1 MADVGGDLAGS
12 FRFADRE
19 IRGATER
26 KNFAREVFA
35 LGKSGLAKIDNQR
48 IIVGVN
54 EQRISGSHFAERS
67 GYRSREEMEAA
78 ERFTLAPFAQK
89 SGDSRGRQHSE
100 SPHAYRTEFQRD
112 RARIIHS
119 RAFRRLEYKTQVFL
133 NGTGDHLRT
142 RLTHSIEVASISRTI
157 ARALS
162 LNEDLAEAIALAHDL
177 GHSPFGHSGEEMLAE
192 CMRNHGGFDHN
203 RQSLRVVEL
212 LENAY
217 PNFAGLNLTFEV
229 REGLRKHQAFYDPP
243 TPAEEKYHSPSL
255 EAQIANLTDEIT
267 YYSHDLDDAVD
278 FEILSTAQLE
288 QNAVWQKSHR
298 AVLARYPD
306 AREPELHKL
315 IIRDIIDV
323 QVQDVVAT
331 SAQSIMGAAVQ
342 GADEVRKQEAPL
354 IRYSDDL
361 LEANRELRR
370 FLYQNVY
377 YHPRVAEVNRRA
389 CEMLR
394 RVFEAYILHPD
405 QLGEGATKRIDKEGL
420 HRTVCD
426 YIAGMTDRYLIEEHK
441 RIAAQ
446 LAAVHP
452 NRQGD

>member
-1 MADVGGDLAGS
+1 M
-12 FRFADRE
+12 
-19 IRGATER
+19 
-26 KNFAREVFA
+26 
-35 LGKSGLAKIDNQR
+35 
-48 IIVGVN
+48 
-54 EQRISGSHFAERS
+54 
-67 GYRSREEMEAA
+67 
-78 ERFTLAPFAQK
+78 LAPFAQK
-89 SGDSRGRQHSE
+89 SGESRGRKFPE
-100 SPHAYRTEFQRD
+100 SSHPYRTEFQRD

-119 RAFRRLEYKTQVFL
+119 RAFRRMEYKTQVFL

-177 GHSPFGHSGEEMLAE
+177 GHTPFGHSGEETLAE
-192 CMRNHGGFDHN
+192 CMREHGGFEHN

-217 PNFAGLNLTFEV
+217 PNFPGLNLTFEV
-229 REGLRKHQAFYDPP
+229 REGLQKHQAFYE
-243 TPAEEKYHSPSL
+243 PAEEVAEVSNLRSEEDGTLETCPTLQKYRCPSL
-255 EAQIANLTDEIT
+255 EAQIANLADEIT

-288 QNAVWQKSHR
+288 ENAVWEKSHH
-298 AVLARYPD
+298 AVCARYPN

-331 SAQSIMGAAVQ
+331 SGRSIVDAGVHSV
-342 GADEVRKQEAPL
+342 DDVRKELAPL
-354 IRYSDDL
+354 IRYSDEL
-361 LEANRELRR
+361 QEANRALRR

-377 YHPRVAEVNRRA
+377 YHPRVTEVNQRA

-394 RVFEAYILHPD
+394 RVFEAYLADPER
-405 QLGEGATKRIDKEGL
+405 LGEAAAKRIEQEGL

-426 YIAGMTDRYLIEEHK
+426 YLAGMTDRYLMEEHG
-441 RIAAQ
+441 RIVGSAGVMDYHSSTPP
-446 LAAVHP
+446 LHFP
-452 NRQGD
+452 

>member
-1 MADVGGDLAGS
+1 VSKEAIEARASASRSPRQATTSEQSGYKS
-12 FRFADRE
+12 RE
-19 IRGATER
+19 QMEATER
-26 KNFAREVFA
+26 A
-35 LGKSGLAKIDNQR
+35 
-48 IIVGVN
+48 
-54 EQRISGSHFAERS
+54 
-67 GYRSREEMEAA
+67 
-78 ERFTLAPFAQK
+78 TLAPFAQK
-89 SGDSRGRQHSE
+89 SGDSRSREYPEPS
-100 SPHAYRTEFQRD
+100 HAYRTEFQRD

-142 RLTHSIEVASISRTI
+142 RLTHSIEVGSISRTI

-192 CMRNHGGFDHN
+192 CMQEHGGFDHN

-217 PNFAGLNLTFEV
+217 PNFPGLNLTFEV

-243 TPAEEKYHSPSL
+243 RPGEGKYCCPSL
-255 EAQIANLTDEIT
+255 EAQIANLADEIT

-278 FEILSTAQLE
+278 FEILSAAQLE
-288 QNAVWQKSHR
+288 KNAVWQTSHR
-298 AVLARYPD
+298 AVLTRYPD

-323 QVQDVVAT
+323 QVQDVVTT
-331 SAQSIMGAAVQ
+331 SARFILDAGVQS
-342 GADEVRKQEAPL
+342 ADEVRRQPTPL
-354 IRYSDDL
+354 IRYGDEL

-377 YHPRVAEVNRRA
+377 YHPRVAEVNKRA

-394 RVFEAYILHPD
+394 KVFETYLVDPER
-405 QLGEGATKRIDKEGL
+405 LGEAAAKRTDKEGL
-420 HRTVCD
+420 QRTVCD
-426 YIAGMTDRYLIEEHK
+426 YIAGMTDRYLMEEYA
-441 RIAAQ
+441 RIAAE
-446 LAAVHP
+446 
-452 NRQGD
+452 